1 MDRKATA
8 RETVEIMRQGYY
20 EVQKGDRLCRIDVL
34 EDMRRSVEGSILI
47 TPEQGEEIL
56 EEGLGQ
62 YFEKVF
68 YAVLYT
74 SRGQRCIV
82 AFREILRE

>member
-8 RETVEIMRQGYY
+8 RETLEIMRQGYY

-47 TPEQGEEIL
+47 TP
-56 EEGLGQ
+56 GQ

-68 YAVLYT
+68 YAVLDT